1 MSASERGPHANGAD
15 ISIRDATPADAA
27 AIADLTR
34 RAFAEQA
41 ALYGDYTLPPLGDT
55 ADTVLAA
62 MERGL
67 VLVAEDPTGTI
78 IGSVRGEMS
87 GGCCLVGRLV
97 VEPELQGRGIGRAL
111 AAALEARF
119 GQAECFE
126 IFTGHRS
133 APALHL
139 YESLGYAR
147 ERTERVHERLDLV
160 FLAKR
165 RTGGEAGE
173 NPGVRR

>member
-1 MSASERGPHANGAD
+1 VSADRGDRRPSGPE
-15 ISIRDATPADAA
+15 ISIRDATPADAT

-41 ALYGDYTLPPLGDT
+41 ALYEDDTLPPLGDT
-55 ADTVLAA
+55 AGTVLAA

-78 IGSVRGEMS
+78 IGSVRGEIR
-87 GGCCLVGRLV
+87 GGYCLVGRLV
-97 VEPELQGRGIGRAL
+97 VEPQLQGRGIGRAL
-111 AAALEARF
+111 ASTLEARF
-119 GQAECFE
+119 AEADSFE

-139 YESLGYAR
+139 YESLGYTR
-147 ERTERVHERLDLV
+147 ERTERVHERLELV
-160 FLAKR
+160 FLSKR
-165 RTGGEAGE
+165 GTSA
-173 NPGVRR
+173 